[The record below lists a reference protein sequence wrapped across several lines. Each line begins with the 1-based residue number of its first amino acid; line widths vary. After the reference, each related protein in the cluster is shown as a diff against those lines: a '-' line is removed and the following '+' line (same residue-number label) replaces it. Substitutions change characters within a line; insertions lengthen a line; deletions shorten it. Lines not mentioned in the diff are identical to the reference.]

1 MRKLILIFFLALCAN
16 QTQAQININL
26 TNIEEW
32 VKTNF
37 VGQGVVVGNVKVNL
51 AAKEAAGVFINN
63 GVLKL
68 NKGLVLSTGDV
79 RRIAGLNDKHDESTG
94 FNISGKADEDKD
106 LQKILKGAF
115 YDMSYIEFDFVPYNN
130 SIEFNYQFGSDEYP
144 EFVGSA
150 FNDVFAFM
158 VSDGK
163 TTNNIALIPDKKTP
177 VSINTV
183 NFKTD
188 SAYFID
194 NNVFVLVNP
203 SREQPKPEEEIY
215 RSNVG
220 KILFGI
226 KKFFVG
232 KGEDEKQYATIEP
245 SEDLIKK
252 VNDKLY
258 RNFQYDGITK
268 KLVAQTFVEPY
279 KKYHLKII
287 IADVTDNIYDSGVFL
302 EQGSFATKKDNKQPG
317 FIDYPDLSKQID
329 VKRILS
335 GEKLEDILPQIK
347 KEGNSN
353 NQIITSNTEKE
364 NAIITKNNIQNVV
377 IYFDFDE
384 YEIKDSEV
392 LKIKNAA
399 QTFATLGNDYKM
411 EIIGHTD
418 NKGNLGYNMNLS
430 EKRSKSVMECLQS
443 INTKTK
449 NTAVSNKA
457 YLIPAVSNETDE
469 GRAMNRRVEIR
480 FIKVK

>member
-1 MRKLILIFFLALCAN
+1 MRKLVLLIIVALSAS

-37 VGQGVVVGNVKVNL
+37 VGQGVVVGNIKVSL
-51 AAKEAAGVFINN
+51 AANEAGGIFLNN

-94 FNISGKADEDKD
+94 FNWSGKAEEDKD

-115 YDMSYIEFDFVPYNN
+115 YDVSFIEFDFVPYNN
-130 SIEFNYQFGSDEYP
+130 SIAFNYQFGSDEYP

-150 FNDVFAFM
+150 FNDVFAFI
-158 VSDGK
+158 VSDGQ
-163 TTNNIALIPDKKTP
+163 TSTNIALIPDKKTP

-194 NNVFVLVNP
+194 NNVFTLVNQ
-203 SREQPKPEEEIY
+203 SREQPKPDEEIY

-220 KILFGI
+220 KMLLGI
-226 KKFFVG
+226 KMFFVG
-232 KGEDEKQYATIEP
+232 QGEQEKQYATIEP
-245 SEDLIKK
+245 SEALIKK

-287 IADVTDNIYDSGVFL
+287 IADVSDNIYDSGVFL
-302 EQGSFATKKDNKQPG
+302 EQGSFATKKDITQLG
-317 FIDYPDLSKQID
+317 FVDYPDLSKQID
-329 VKRILS
+329 VKRILN
-335 GEKLEDILPQIK
+335 GEKLQDIIEPTV
-347 KEGNSN
+347 KESTAT
-353 NQIITSNTEKE
+353 NQIITS
-364 NAIITKNNIQNVV
+364 TKSKTNLNNVV

-384 YEIKDSEV
+384 YDIKDSEV
-392 LKIKNAA
+392 VKIKYVA
-399 QTFATLGNDYKM
+399 QTFATLGNDYTM
-411 EIIGHTD
+411 EVIGHTD
-418 NKGNLGYNMNLS
+418 NKGNLGYNMSLS
-430 EKRSKSVMECLQS
+430 DKRSKSVIECFQS
-443 INTKTK
+443 INTKIK
-449 NTAVSNKA
+449 NTSISNKA
-457 YLIPAVSNETDE
+457 YLNPVVSNETDE
-469 GRAMNRRVEIR
+469 GRALNRRVEIR
-480 FIKVK
+480 FIKIK